1 GGNRPNL
8 ILFDIQ
14 PDQIADVRKT
24 VTAQGLPILQEAPM
38 ITMRLTVLKGELIE
52 DILSDS
58 TRDVSRGLLRWEFRT
73 TYRDTL
79 FESEKVVAGVWIGR
93 LEEEQ
98 SVIPISFEEGAA
110 QRLLLSVGDTLV
122 WNVQGVP
129 LTTRIAS
136 LRKVDWQRIQA
147 NFMVV
152 FPQGA
157 LEYAPQIYI
166 LATKAPTTARSAD
179 LQRILVRSFP
189 NVSIIDLALVL
200 STLDGFL
207 SKISFVIRFM
217 AFFSIFTGLIVL
229 TSAVITSRYQRVQ
242 ESVLLRTLGASR
254 KQVVK
259 IMAVEY
265 IFLGGLAALTGLLLS
280 YAGGWALAYFVF
292 DSLFLP
298 TVLPFLIVLVLVTGV
313 TVLIGMLN
321 SRGILD
327 RPPLEVMR

>member
-1 GGNRPNL
+1 M
-8 ILFDIQ
+8 
-14 PDQIADVRKT
+14 AS
-24 VTAQGLPILQEAPM
+24 TASSL
-38 ITMRLTVLKGELIE
+38 
-52 DILSDS
+52 
-58 TRDVSRGLLRWEFRT
+58 
-73 TYRDTL
+73 
-79 FESEKVVAGVWIGR
+79 
-93 LEEEQ
+93 
-98 SVIPISFEEGAA
+98 
-110 QRLLLSVGDTLV
+110 
-122 WNVQGVP
+122 
-129 LTTRIAS
+129 S
-136 LRKVDWQRIQA
+136 LRLFALISKPARCADARSTARVELDSFSQA
-147 NFMVV
+147 SF
-152 FPQGA
+152 F
-157 LEYAPQIYI
+157 
-166 LATKAPTTARSAD
+166 ATKAPTTARSAD

-327 RPPLEVMR
+327 RPPLEVMRAEAV